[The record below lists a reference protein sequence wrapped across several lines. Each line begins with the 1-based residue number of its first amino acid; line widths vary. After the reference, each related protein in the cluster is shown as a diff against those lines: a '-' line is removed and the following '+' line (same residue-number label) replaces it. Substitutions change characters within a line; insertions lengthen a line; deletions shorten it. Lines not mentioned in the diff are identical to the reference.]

1 MKEVERFLY
10 ACSNEEKDDV
20 IKELV
25 YRFSI
30 SEENAKKIYISWR
43 NRFVNESIPNE
54 FKDIR
59 QINFVK
65 KKNNDDLP
73 NLIESIDEIG
83 ICATAKKFKVSAK
96 KLLRI
101 YFKVK
106 EGEVVGSFRGTS
118 KCV

>member
-1 MKEVERFLY
+1 MEEIERFLY

-20 IKELV
+20 IKELFCKF
-25 YRFSI
+25 RI
-30 SEENAKKIYISWR
+30 SEENAKKYISWR

-65 KKNNDDLP
+65 KKNSGDLP
-73 NLIESIDEIG
+73 NLIERIDEIG
-83 ICATAKKFKVSAK
+83 ICATAKKFKVNAK

-101 YFKVK
+101 
-106 EGEVVGSFRGTS
+106 
-118 KCV
+118 